1 MESKKQNNKQAVA
14 AQIQGFITDVKVYV
28 NKDTGTIVHRAGES
42 FRLEMPVNLY
52 KKILGISFE
61 KKQSVEE
68 VKTAQR
74 RVVFGAI
81 VRPAIYLSED
91 GQYLIHRMLGTRIS
105 KHINYYKQILGAE
118 YTPKTKIA

>member
-1 MESKKQNNKQAVA
+1 MESKKQNIVAQA
-14 AQIQGFITDVKVYV
+14 QGFITDVKVYV
-28 NKDTGTIVHRAGES
+28 NEESDTIVHRAGES

-61 KKQSVEE
+61 KKQPIEE
-68 VKTAQR
+68 VKTEQR
-74 RVVFGAI
+74 RTVFGAI
-81 VRPAIYLSED
+81 VRPAIHLSED

-118 YTPKTKIA
+118 YTPKAKTA